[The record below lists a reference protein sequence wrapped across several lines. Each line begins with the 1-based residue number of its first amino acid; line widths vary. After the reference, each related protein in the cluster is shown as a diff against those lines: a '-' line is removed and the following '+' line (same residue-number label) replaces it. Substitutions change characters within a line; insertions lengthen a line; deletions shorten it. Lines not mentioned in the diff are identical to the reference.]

1 MDNSSVLGID
11 LGGTKMLLLQGD
23 KQAKIPTGK
32 DFDREHFKVAILDF
46 IQNHQLEVQAL
57 GIAVPGLVQN
67 NQIVECDVL
76 PLLNGFSPEN
86 EWKDLPFRVFLSND
100 IKAALTQEY
109 GDVEDSFTGGVIMV
123 GTGIGA
129 AMIAAGKP
137 ILGADGWAGEL
148 GYFPIPHNG
157 KIKRLDELAGGQYM
171 ANSLGLT
178 ASEMVHKAFE
188 GDRGVLKTIQNGGY
202 FLGLAIAGLIN
213 LLNPFEI
220 AMGGGTLRLPGYWR
234 AMTEAVEKHVIPDL
248 WKPGMLKKVSS
259 GEQIVALGAIKRI
272 PLESMN
278 W

>member
-1 MDNSSVLGID
+1 MDNSTVLGID

-46 IQNHQLEVQAL
+46 VQSNQLEIRAV
-57 GIAVPGLVQN
+57 GIGVPGLVQN

-109 GDVEDSFTGGVIMV
+109 GSVGDSFTGGVIMV

-148 GYFPIPHNG
+148 GYFPISHNG

-171 ANSLGLT
+171 ADSLGLT
-178 ASEMVHKAFE
+178 TSEMVHKASE
-188 GDRGVLKTIQNGGY
+188 GDRDVLKTIQNGGY

-213 LLNPFEI
+213 LLNPVEI
-220 AMGGGTLRLPGYWR
+220 SMGGGTLQLPGYWSTMR
-234 AMTEAVEKHVIPDL
+234 EAVEMNVIPAL
-248 WKPGMLKKVSS
+248 WKPEMLKKVKS
-259 GEQIVALGAIKRI
+259 GDQIVALGAIKRI

-278 W
+278 